1 MFILPCDTFLSPVLQ
16 FLSLATITLRGWGR
30 CSFVFL
36 CFFYW
41 TACVSHCIDA
51 AGGLFANIN
60 ESAGVSFGI
69 CELCFIGFQSGSV
82 YIW

>member
-1 MFILPCDTFLSPVLQ
+1 
-16 FLSLATITLRGWGR
+16 
-30 CSFVFL
+30 VFL